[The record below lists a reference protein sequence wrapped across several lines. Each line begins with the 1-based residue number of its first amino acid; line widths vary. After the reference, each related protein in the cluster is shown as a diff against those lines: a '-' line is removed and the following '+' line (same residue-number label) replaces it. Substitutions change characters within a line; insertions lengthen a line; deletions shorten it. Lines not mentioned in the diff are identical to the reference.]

1 MNRKTTESETSL
13 DSVLEFIEAKIIF
26 GEMKPGVEL
35 TEDWLM
41 DTTGAKR
48 HIVRGA
54 LEQWIR
60 QGLVTKQR
68 GHSARVKQFSP
79 VEVNEVYEMRALLH
93 REAVRIMPLP
103 AARGDVL
110 ALTEIQRSYE
120 EAIDSGAPPTQ
131 IHRLND
137 AFHRT
142 IWALSRNSL
151 LQEMIET
158 LNIRSASIRS
168 HGITNRN
175 WLKQARLEHREI
187 IASIEDGD
195 REKLARLVVDHMHP
209 TRQIWENMHM
219 DYTKADENGST
230 I

>member
-1 MNRKTTESETSL
+1 MNRKTTESEPSL
-13 DSVLEFIEAKIIF
+13 DAVLEFIEAKIIF

-41 DTTGAKR
+41 ETTGAKR

-54 LEQWIR
+54 LEQMIR

-68 GHSARVKQFSP
+68 GHSARVKMFNP
-79 VEVNEVYEMRALLH
+79 VEVNEVYEMRTLLH

-103 AARGDVL
+103 AAKTDIL
-110 ALTEIQRSYE
+110 ALSKIHRLYE
-120 EAIDSGAPPTQ
+120 EAIDAGAPPIQ

-137 AFHRT
+137 GFHRT
-142 IWALSRNSL
+142 IWALSRNNL

-158 LNIRSASIRS
+158 LNVRSASIRS
-168 HGITNRN
+168 HGITDQN
-175 WLKQARLEHREI
+175 WLKQARLEHRAI
-187 IASIEDGD
+187 IAAIEDGD

-219 DYTKADENGST
+219 EYTKADENGST